1 MGGRIAEGRRE
12 LPPPV
17 RESLAADDETWGLS
31 MVDAADRIDD
41 GEGTAHVL
49 VVEDDDLLSRAI
61 ALKLE
66 EDGLRADTTERAE
79 SALDLLDRSQ
89 FDLLIIDV
97 GLPGMSGFDLCREVR
112 RRRNDVLVMFLTGA
126 ASVQER
132 IAGFDLGADDYV
144 VKPANLGEVTRRA
157 RALLRRRRAG
167 TSPSAELEGP
177 GGLRVDRGSHRAAIG
192 EQLLDLTQKEFAV
205 LTLLLERR
213 GEVMSADDLSRNV
226 WGYETFGARNFV
238 EKQISRLRSKLSAV
252 GADDVISTVRGV
264 GYVIR

>member
-1 MGGRIAEGRRE
+1 MRE
-12 LPPPV
+12 P
-17 RESLAADDETWGLS
+17 LAADDETWDII
-31 MVDAADRIDD
+31 MVDAADRADD
-41 GEGTAHVL
+41 GEATARVL

-79 SALDLLDRSQ
+79 SALELLDGGQ

-112 RRRNDVLVMFLTGA
+112 RRRNDVPVMFLTGA

-167 TSPSAELEGP
+167 TSPAAELEGP
-177 GGLRVDRGSHRAAIG
+177 SELLVDRSSHRATVGG
-192 EQLLDLTQKEFAV
+192 ELLDLTQKEFAV

-238 EKQISRLRSKLSAV
+238 EKQISRLRSKLGAA
-252 GADDVISTVRGV
+252 GADNVISTVRGV